1 MKTFLL
7 LLVISTNKEYDR
19 GWGDGIASSK
29 SASAAIHTERFFLKE
44 DCEAVKNK
52 FLTNQGLTE
61 DVRNK
66 SGMKTGTRTIPGI
79 TAECIKLKVK

>member
-7 LLVISTNKEYDR
+7 LLVIATNKEYDR

-29 SASAAIHTERFFLKE
+29 SASAAIHTEYFHLKE
-44 DCEAVKNK
+44 DCESVRAS
-52 FLTNQGLTE
+52 FLKNQGLIE
-61 DVRNK
+61 DVK
-66 SGMKTGTRTIPGI
+66 DKKGKKTGTRTIPGI